1 MQSSKPKFSNPP
13 DDEIRA
19 LLQRVR
25 TIAVVGLSSNPGRPS
40 HGVAASLKDF
50 GYRVLPINP
59 SEREVHGERAWHDL
73 TSVSEQIDLVDV
85 FRRSEHVSGI
95 VDDCIRLKLPAVWLQ
110 IGVVD
115 EAAALRARDAGIFV
129 VMDLCIYQEY
139 RRLM

>member
-1 MQSSKPKFSNPP
+1 MQSSKSKFSNPS

-19 LLQRVR
+19 LLKRVR
-25 TIAVVGLSSNPGRPS
+25 NIAIVGLSSNPGRPS

-50 GYRVLPINP
+50 GYQVMPVNP

-73 TSVSEQIDLVDV
+73 ASVAEPIDLVDV

-95 VDDCIRLKLPAVWLQ
+95 VDECIRLKLPAIWLQ

-115 EAAALRARDAGIFV
+115 EAAALRAQAAGMTV
-129 VMDLCIYQEY
+129 VMDLCIYREY
-139 RRLM
+139 LRLI